1 MRKRT
6 GIRKPKNTGPGI
18 IPRKP
23 SFMSQRQWDDIPI
36 SQRKKVLENIKR
48 TEGKSATMGNP
59 ADFMKGIVAAEG
71 GFPMDVVSL
80 MAPGG
85 GMSHAQRLTQM
96 QPGGHPGYKEQEFVP
111 EYKGTT
117 PDLYSK
123 MGGDPTSGA
132 GLLGE
137 LMAPGAIFAA
147 PIAGIRGIS
156 KGIKFLGRG
165 NKALNRVFGAG
176 DPIFANQGMEETAQL
191 LSDLKAEVN
200 GAGNVFIARDK
211 LIGMINSTNPEKRIY
226 NKQIREYSGFDKWL
240 NDYKNE
246 HAKGKKRHT
255 TISLNDLKKFWDEN
269 NLDIRE
275 IKSTRFADE
284 YIPDGG
290 TNGKMAIVTYHGKN
304 PPMSIETSTNLD
316 QLAQDM
322 HQKSFDELNA
332 TDQEFLE
339 NIYPK
344 HYPEDTSAQFFEVPD
359 PSAMSVDS
367 KIVPDP
373 VVVERY
379 PQKWRD
385 EKSASHHGESNAI
398 GHMRYDE
405 RPGIGEQAG
414 EKHLSFHET
423 QSDWAQRATREGVF
437 DIGRYDEDIYKLQL
451 ENRNLTDQLK
461 TMDHQ
466 AGRSP
471 EGIKFAAIINDNHA
485 EIKTLRAA
493 KKKLIDKMGALNAA
507 QKIPF
512 IYPKD
517 QEKWLRLMLKRK
529 IKMGVDGGF
538 DRVTFGSS
546 ELANQIGLSSLH
558 NVHEVKI
565 KKMSRGDKFEI
576 KRKEFKEGGDYPVIE
591 HGEPIGYKTV
601 SGEEYPYLVEAY
613 SKSGTK
619 IEKEVNHY
627 SESGLFATFGN
638 DLAEKIINKAKLN
651 TKTVIT
657 DLKDIEIGAE
667 NLKVLYDRTI
677 PKILKEEFKDL
688 DLELEII
695 PLGTHIDET
704 GRSLQINQDVAAAAN
719 LVEDQ
724 VRIAF
729 LDNEEVTRARGS
741 LEDYGIVT
749 TWHREPPYISFG
761 TLNDAGEETNRWRGL
776 EEFDQALTQGVVP
789 FDSQLMARGGISMD
803 PQSDELVSAVRGHA
817 EAINN
822 RVRPA
827 GDYLD
832 NTPGAIYNPASLLP
846 EQRDLTD
853 IRSRERLEYG
863 NMDIMEGVDWENL
876 DEHPPG
882 IHDRLFMFNTPTP
895 EIYIGTAE
903 SIPFNKQYRTSGE
916 FKVDLDNAIEDG
928 EISNL
933 TREKLNG
940 MYKAM
945 KHIEIHGNIPSWAG
959 VVDNQWVHLMDPN
972 TRQMEL
978 SHIEEELRGM
988 YGIRVIPDETGVEK
1002 PKFTLDEGG
1011 EPFTADEY
1019 FEGEILSLQDNAE
1032 GDNIIVDGRLYE
1044 MFHEDPKIFN
1054 AINLIKRY
1062 EIAGDPLLDAKE
1074 VLTKKNVEFMPI
1086 HINQYTVDYDG
1097 PVHPQHTQTGN
1108 LNLPEPGPG
1117 NPMIPWEPRPDPI
1130 TPDIE
1135 WDQLHQTTEGLR
1147 QIRSLPEDIQGTLEN
1162 LRHVSDRIK
1171 GSFDIQVHYP
1181 SHDMP
1186 PAYTVG
1192 SPAHPWQA
1200 DLMSR
1205 DELLSHPM
1213 VWDLDEI
1220 EDLKEYLLDFEHYH
1234 DELAGQIS
1242 LSNLFEE
1249 TKSLVD
1255 TQPKVLSVKIKGN
1268 KKLEALK
1275 DKKFYYGALPP
1286 GILAGEAARQSLLD
1300 EDIW

>member
-6 GIRKPKNTGPGI
+6 GLRKTENTGPGI

-59 ADFMKGIVAAEG
+59 ADFVKGIAAAEAG
-71 GFPMDVVSL
+71 LPMDIASIL
-80 MAPGG
+80 APGG
-85 GMSHAQRLTQM
+85 GVSQAQRLTQM
-96 QPGGHPGYKEQEFVP
+96 RPGGHPGYKEQEFVP

-132 GLLGE
+132 GLFGE

-147 PIAGIRGIS
+147 PIAGIRGVS
-156 KGIKFLGRG
+156 KGIKALGRG

-176 DPIFANQGMEETAQL
+176 DPIFANQGMEDTAQL
-191 LSDLKAEVN
+191 LSNLNAE
-200 GAGNVFIARDK
+200 GQSGDVFIAKDK
-211 LIGMINSTNPEKRIY
+211 LKAMINQTDPQKSQIY
-226 NKQIREYSGFDKWL
+226 NKQIRGYSGFDGWL

-246 HAKGKKRHT
+246 HAKGKKIDT
-255 TISLNDLKKFWDEN
+255 TVSLKDLEEFWAEH

-275 IKSTRFADE
+275 IESTRFAE
-284 YIPDGG
+284 QYVPDGG
-290 TNGKMAIVTYHGKN
+290 TNGKMVVLTYHGKT
-304 PPMSIETSTNLD
+304 PPMSLETSINLD

-322 HQKSFDELNA
+322 HQKSFDELDP

-339 NIYPK
+339 NIYPN
-344 HYPEDTSAQFFEVPD
+344 HYPEDTSAQFFEVTD
-359 PSAMSVDS
+359 PSSMSVDS
-367 KIVPDP
+367 KIIPDP
-373 VVVERY
+373 AIAERY
-379 PQKWRD
+379 PQKWQD
-385 EKSASHHGESNAI
+385 DKSAPHHGEPNAI
-398 GHMRYDE
+398 GHMRYDH
-405 RPGIGEQAG
+405 RPGIGEQTG
-414 EKHLSFHET
+414 EKHLSFHED

-437 DIGRYDEDIYKLQL
+437 DIGRYDDEIYKMQL

-461 TMDHQ
+461 TMDHE

-485 EIKTLRAA
+485 EIKTLRAK

-517 QEKWLRLMLKRK
+517 QKKWLRLMLKK
-529 IKMGVDGGF
+529 QIKMGVDAGV

-546 ELANQIGLSSLH
+546 ELANQIGLSSLY

-576 KRKEFKEGGDYPVIE
+576 KRKEFKEGGGYPVIE

-601 SGEEYPYLVEAY
+601 SGEKYPYLVEAY

-657 DLKDIEIGAE
+657 DLKDVEIGAE
-667 NLKVLYDRTI
+667 NLKVLYDRTM

-719 LVEDQ
+719 EVEDQ

-729 LDNEEVTRARGS
+729 LDNEEVTRARGA
-741 LEDYGIVT
+741 LEELGIRT
-749 TWHREPPYISFG
+749 AWHREPPYISFG
-761 TLNDAGEETNRWRGL
+761 TLSEAGEETNRWRGL
-776 EEFDQALTQGVVP
+776 EEFDAALAQGDVP
-789 FDSQLMARGGISMD
+789 LARGH
-803 PQSDELVSAVRGHA
+803 SDELVSTVRGYA
-817 EAINN
+817 GAINN
-822 RVRPA
+822 RVRPT

-846 EQRDLTD
+846 EQRELTD
-853 IRSRERLEYG
+853 IRSRERIGNG
-863 NMDIMEGVDWENL
+863 NMDVMEGVDWENL
-876 DEHPPG
+876 DEYPPG
-882 IHDRLFMFNTPTP
+882 IHDRLFMFNGVNNG
-895 EIYIGTAE
+895 EIFVGTAE
-903 SIPFNKQYRTSGE
+903 SIPFHQQYRTSGE
-916 FKVDLDNAIEDG
+916 FLVDLDNAIEGG

-933 TREKLNG
+933 TAEKLNG

-972 TRQMEL
+972 TRQIEL

-988 YGIRVIPDETGVEK
+988 YGVRVIPDETGVEK

-1019 FEGEILSLQDNAE
+1019 FESEIFSLQDNAD
-1032 GDNIIVDGRLYE
+1032 GGNIIEDGRLYE
-1044 MFHEDPKIFN
+1044 MFHDDPKIFN

-1074 VLTKKNVEFMPI
+1074 VLTKQNVEYMPI
-1086 HINQYTVDYDG
+1086 HINQYTADYDG
-1097 PVHPQHTQTGN
+1097 PVHPQHTQTGH
-1108 LNLPEPGPG
+1108 LNLPEHPTG

-1135 WDQLHQTTEGLR
+1135 WDQLHRTTEGLR
-1147 QIRSLPEDIQGTLEN
+1147 QIQSLPEDIQGTLEN
-1162 LRHVSDRIK
+1162 LRDISDRIE
-1171 GSFDIQVHYP
+1171 GIFDIQVHYP
-1181 SHDMP
+1181 YHEMP

-1192 SPAHPWQA
+1192 SLSQA
-1200 DLMSR
+1200 DLMSM

-1213 VWDLDEI
+1213 VWDMDEI
-1220 EDLKEYLLDFEHYH
+1220 EELKEHLSDIESSH
-1234 DELAGQIS
+1234 DILVQQIS
-1242 LSNLFEE
+1242 QSNIFDIP
-1249 TKSLVD
+1249 KSLVD

-1286 GILAGEAARQSLLD
+1286 GILAGEAARQQGQQQPLL
-1300 EDIW
+1300 E